1 MPSRT
6 GEFELK
12 KWLATL
18 IGSDR
23 SGQIA
28 IICLLRLMEKPL
40 TMKSVQELNFWEM
53 KSDYLRKKFKGK
65 ITFEKKVKGEITFK
79 QLDLLRN
86 WLIHREHFCETEYS
100 HKYSELIRFF
110 RLHKIE
116 QAGQLIAIHLL
127 IQHAQ
132 KPTADNFLNLK
143 PDYFT
148 FEHISRIFSRL
159 PQYRVLQSLRTLQS
173 LRNLIEKYQIKND
186 SDNLSDRSDKLSD
199 HGNDTDSSTEAYESD
214 EEETPEQFKQ
224 NPYMVKIPRP
234 SQPPPRPARAR
245 RSQCNDQSRG

>member
-1 MPSRT
+1 MSSRT

-12 KWLATL
+12 TWLATL

-28 IICLLRLMEKPL
+28 IICLLRLMKKPL

-53 KSDYLRKKFKGK
+53 TSDYLRKQFKGR
-65 ITFEKKVKGEITFK
+65 ITFEKKVKGKITFK
-79 QLDLLRN
+79 QLHLLRD

-100 HKYSELIRFF
+100 HKYSELITFF
-110 RLHKIE
+110 RLNEIE
-116 QAGQLIAIHLL
+116 QAGQLISIHLL

-132 KPTADNFLNLK
+132 KPTADNFLNLI

-148 FEHISRIFSRL
+148 FEHISRIFSHL
-159 PQYRVLQSLRTLQS
+159 PQYRVSADTLES
-173 LRNLIEKYQIKND
+173 LRNLIEKYQIKKD
-186 SDNLSDRSDKLSD
+186 SDNLSDRSDELSD
-199 HGNDTDSSTEAYESD
+199 RGNDTDSSTEAYESD
-214 EEETPEQFKQ
+214 EEETPGQFKQ
-224 NPYMVKIPRP
+224 NPYIVKIPRP

-245 RSQCNDQSRG
+245 RSQRNDQSRG

>member
-1 MPSRT
+1 MSSRT

-12 KWLATL
+12 TWLATL

-28 IICLLRLMEKPL
+28 IICLLRLMKKPL
-40 TMKSVQELNFWEM
+40 TMKSVQELNFWEIN
-53 KSDYLRKKFKGK
+53 SDYLRKQFKGRITFEKIVKGK
-65 ITFEKKVKGEITFK
+65 ITFE
-79 QLDLLRN
+79 QLHLLRD

-100 HKYSELIRFF
+100 HKYSELITFF
-110 RLHKIE
+110 RLNEIE

-132 KPTADNFLNLK
+132 KPTADNFLKLK

-148 FEHISRIFSRL
+148 LEHISRIFSRL
-159 PQYRVLQSLRTLQS
+159 PQYRVSRDTLKS
-173 LRNLIEKYQIKND
+173 LRNLNEKYRIKED
-186 SDNLSDRSDKLSD
+186 SDDSSDRSDKCSD
-199 HGNDTDSSTEAYESD
+199 SDNDSGTEAYESD
-214 EEETPEQFKQ
+214 EEETPGQFKQ
-224 NPYMVKIPRP
+224 NPYIVKIPRL

-245 RSQCNDQSRG
+245 RSQRNDQSRG